1 MFVINTHLTIGEV
14 AKRLNVSVKTLQRWD
29 NNGKLV
35 AYRNPSN
42 RRYYTEEQLKNVSQ
56 DTSRRDVAYASNED
70 AIAQLETIKAYAKAH
85 HIQISETLSDEYN
98 DINSLRPNWNHLID
112 MVLADSV
119 NHIYVVD
126 KANFVKNGYDWFKR
140 LCNQH
145 GTIIIET
152 KEHE

>member
-1 MFVINTHLTIGEV
+1 M
-14 AKRLNVSVKTLQRWD
+14 KTLQRWD

-42 RRYYTEEQLKNVSQ
+42 RRYYTEEQLKTVSH
-56 DTSRRDVAYASNED
+56 DTSRRDVAYASNDD
-70 AIAQLETIKAYAKAH
+70 ADAQIKSIKSYAKAH
-85 HIQISETLSDEYN
+85 HVEISETLTDKYN

-152 KEHE
+152 KE